1 MDLLGAWSFSCKFL
15 LNSFVWF
22 GLNGCTSQVVV
33 DDYLYG
39 GDIFIVCCRIL
50 ILIIL
55 SLSSYFKFNA
65 LMFCFMLGFVITVV
79 VFSLSYE
86 LVCYKS
92 ELNYNNFDL
101 VALPAPTDGTNSTSN
116 TLKVKRRICK

>member
-1 MDLLGAWSFSCKFL
+1 
-15 LNSFVWF
+15 
-22 GLNGCTSQVVV
+22 
-33 DDYLYG
+33 
-39 GDIFIVCCRIL
+39 
-50 ILIIL
+50 
-55 SLSSYFKFNA
+55 
-65 LMFCFMLGFVITVV
+65 MFCFMLGFVITVV

-116 TLKVKRRICK
+116 TLKVKRRICKWNLKARDPTMCQTSTKNVFLYLSLTLFFFLGPAILVIYNTLF